1 MFRLNLSLDRPP
13 NMLWSAIAI
22 CQLPTQDIVVGD
34 EPMILL
40 TIGKG
45 DFHFTDTE
53 FLEAYGADGA
63 LREWHEFF
71 PDERAEADFE
81 RVFKRDLIERLLE
94 RAKLTPN
101 ERAVIEAFAEGDN
114 HAKIAR
120 KLGVSRQRVEQV
132 LKSALRKLQ
141 NAAIELG
148 ELQPS
153 MPSNSNA
160 NL

>member
-1 MFRLNLSLDRPP
+1 LK
-13 NMLWSAIAI
+13 A
-22 CQLPTQDIVVGD
+22 QDIVVGD

-40 TIGKG
+40 TVGKG
-45 DFHFTDTE
+45 DYHFTDAE
-53 FLEAYGADGA
+53 FLDAYGADGA
-63 LREWHEFF
+63 FREWHEFF

-81 RVFKRDLIERLLE
+81 AVFKRDLIARLLE

-114 HAKIAR
+114 HAEIAR
-120 KLGVSRQRVEQV
+120 ELGVSRQRVVQA
-132 LKSALRKLQ
+132 LKSAINKLR

-153 MPSNSNA
+153 MPSSSNA
-160 NL
+160 SK

>member
-1 MFRLNLSLDRPP
+1 
-13 NMLWSAIAI
+13 
-22 CQLPTQDIVVGD
+22 
-34 EPMILL
+34 MILL
-40 TIGKG
+40 TVGKG

-53 FLEAYGADGA
+53 FLDANGADGA

-81 RVFKRDLIERLLE
+81 AVFKRDLIERLLE

-114 HAKIAR
+114 HAEIAR
-120 KLGVSRQRVEQV
+120 ELGVTRQRVEQA
-132 LKSALRKLQ
+132 LKSALNKLR
-141 NAAIELG
+141 NAAAELG

-153 MPSNSNA
+153 ISSSNA
-160 NL
+160 SK

>member
-1 MFRLNLSLDRPP
+1 
-13 NMLWSAIAI
+13 LWSHIAI
-22 CQLPTQDIVVGD
+22 CQLKAQYIVVGD

-40 TIGKG
+40 AVGKG
-45 DFHFTDTE
+45 NHHLSDAE
-53 FLEAYGADGA
+53 FLSIEGGDGA
-63 LREWHEFF
+63 LREWHELVT
-71 PDERAEADFE
+71 DERATEDFE

-120 KLGVSRQRVEQV
+120 KLGVSRQRVVQV
-132 LKSALRKLQ
+132 LKSALRKLR

-153 MPSNSNA
+153 ISNSNA
-160 NL
+160 SKCREPLGLQ

>member
-1 MFRLNLSLDRPP
+1 
-13 NMLWSAIAI
+13 
-22 CQLPTQDIVVGD
+22 
-34 EPMILL
+34 MILL

-45 DFHFTDTE
+45 DYHFTDAE
-53 FLEAYGADGA
+53 FLDANGVDGA
-63 LREWHEFF
+63 LKEWHEVF
-71 PDERAEADFE
+71 PDERATEDFE

-120 KLGVSRQRVEQV
+120 KLGVSRQRVVQV
-132 LKSALRKLQ
+132 LKSALRKLR

-153 MPSNSNA
+153 ISNSNA
-160 NL
+160 SKCREPLGLQ

>member
-1 MFRLNLSLDRPP
+1 
-13 NMLWSAIAI
+13 MLWSTIAI
-22 CQLPTQDIVVGD
+22 CQLKAQYIVVGD

-45 DFHFTDTE
+45 DFHLTDTE
-53 FLEAYGADGA
+53 FLDANGVDGA

-71 PDERAEADFE
+71 PDERAAEDFE

-94 RAKLTPN
+94 RAKLTRL
-101 ERAVIEAFAEGDN
+101 ERTVVEGFAQGDTY
-114 HAKIAR
+114 AEIAR
-120 KLGVSRQRVEQV
+120 ELGVSRQRVVQA
-132 LKSALRKLQ
+132 LKSALRKLR

-148 ELQPS
+148 ELQSS

-160 NL
+160 NE

>member
-1 MFRLNLSLDRPP
+1 LS
-13 NMLWSAIAI
+13 
-22 CQLPTQDIVVGD
+22 TQYIVAGD

-45 DFHFTDTE
+45 DFQFSDTE
-53 FLEAYGADGA
+53 FLDAYGADGA

-81 RVFKRDLIERLLE
+81 AVFKRDLIARLLE

-101 ERAVIEAFAEGDN
+101 ERAVIEAFAQGDN
-114 HAKIAR
+114 HAEIAR
-120 KLGVSRQRVEQV
+120 ELGVSRQRVVQA
-132 LKSALRKLQ
+132 LKSAINKLR
-141 NAAIELG
+141 AVAIELG

-153 MPSNSNA
+153 ISSSNA
-160 NL
+160 IK

>member
-1 MFRLNLSLDRPP
+1 
-13 NMLWSAIAI
+13 
-22 CQLPTQDIVVGD
+22 
-34 EPMILL
+34 MILL
-40 TIGKG
+40 AVGKG
-45 DFHFTDTE
+45 NHHLSDAE
-53 FLEAYGADGA
+53 FLSIEGVDGA
-63 LREWHEFF
+63 LREWHELVT
-71 PDERAEADFE
+71 DERATEDFE

-101 ERAVIEAFAEGDN
+101 ERAVIEAFAQGDN
-114 HAKIAR
+114 HAEIAR
-120 KLGVSRQRVEQV
+120 ELGVSRQRVVQAI
-132 LKSALRKLQ
+132 KSALRKLR